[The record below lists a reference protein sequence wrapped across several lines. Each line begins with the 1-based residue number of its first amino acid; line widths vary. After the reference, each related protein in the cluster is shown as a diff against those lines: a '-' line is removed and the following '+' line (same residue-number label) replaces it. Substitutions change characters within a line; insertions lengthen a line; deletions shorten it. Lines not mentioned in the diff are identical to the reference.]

1 MSAPSTSKIR
11 IAGTGAIWK
20 APLGTALP
28 TDSITAWNAAFVNLG
43 YLEDGFELEQDL
55 TTKDLNAWQ
64 TVETI
69 RTITTMLIRKLLFT
83 INQTDKDTVALALGG
98 ATVTPV
104 LGTSVGTV
112 TIAITTGLIT
122 TSAAHGL
129 SVGSTF
135 QMQGVVNG
143 TPFLSNTTYY
153 VQAVGSSTTLY
164 ASLTSGGT
172 VITATAA
179 GTATGLTPLPG
190 TYSITIPD
198 GVALADFILGVDI
211 SDGATT
217 MRFIVQRAHQT
228 KLPKVKFGKLD
239 NISYDIEVEAL
250 AMSDGTKSILIY
262 GNDAAI
268 GGY

>member
-1 MSAPSTSKIR
+1 
-11 IAGTGAIWK
+11 
-20 APLGTALP
+20 
-28 TDSITAWNAAFVNLG
+28 
-43 YLEDGFELEQDL
+43 
-55 TTKDLNAWQ
+55 
-64 TVETI
+64 
-69 RTITTMLIRKLLFT
+69 
-83 INQTDKDTVALALGG
+83 
-98 ATVTPV
+98 
-104 LGTSVGTV
+104 
-112 TIAITTGLIT
+112 
-122 TSAAHGL
+122 
-129 SVGSTF
+129 
-135 QMQGVVNG
+135 MQGVVNG
-143 TPFLSNTTYY
+143 TPFVSNQTYY

-164 ASLTSGGT
+164 ASLTSGGA
-172 VITATAA
+172 VITTTVA